1 MRRWI
6 LRLDFAKLIC
16 SASAYLLLKGRFGHG
31 EQLCALSAPLLE
43 VLDDIFEAGGGDGAK
58 GMPKASVDKL
68 PKINI
73 HVEDCVDARSES
85 ISCAVCLQVRLV
97 LPRLSH
103 GINDCL

>member
-1 MRRWI
+1 
-6 LRLDFAKLIC
+6 LLAK
-16 SASAYLLLKGRFGHG
+16 RFGHG

-43 VLDDIFEAGGGDGAK
+43 VLDDIFEAGGGGGAK

-85 ISCAVCLQVRLV
+85 ISCAVCLQVLWASDGCRSRRLGNCV
-97 LPRLSH
+97 ELQLQKHTS
-103 GINDCL
+103 